1 MILNFNSYF
10 LYAMNDADISS
21 EWYSFY
27 FSIHYFNVN
36 SNWNTQTF
44 ASISLFIILIFLQ
57 GILMIMSIPLSK
69 RDTRKR
75 VDCVSCNMHLHE
87 LVHNATWVLSFT
99 SYLFSLRTIIIMLNK
114 IIIQRD
120 NYNSLTWK
128 TN

>member
-1 MILNFNSYF
+1 MKFWYYFYILRMLQIFH
-10 LYAMNDADISS
+10 LNDIISTLP
-21 EWYSFY
+21 
-27 FSIHYFNVN
+27 SII
-36 SNWNTQTF
+36 SMSIQTGIHKRLLQYLF
-44 ASISLFIILIFLQ
+44 FIILIFLQ